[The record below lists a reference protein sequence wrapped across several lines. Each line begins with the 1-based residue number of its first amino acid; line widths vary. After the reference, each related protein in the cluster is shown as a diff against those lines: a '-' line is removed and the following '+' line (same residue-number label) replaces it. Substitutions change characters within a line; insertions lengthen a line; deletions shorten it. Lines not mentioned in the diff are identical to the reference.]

1 MKIGLVGA
9 PSQGKST
16 FFKAATLAEVEI
28 ANYPFTTI
36 KPNTGTGYVKVD
48 CVDKEFKK
56 QCNPRSGYCIKG
68 YRFVPVEL
76 YDVAGLVPGAHE
88 GKGMGNQFL
97 EDIRQ
102 TDALIHVIDISGK
115 TNEKGEIVENHDPA
129 INVQFLEVELDM
141 WYFGILNKGWE
152 KLARTMQQEKGA
164 VTKVL
169 AKQLNA
175 FNVDEDMVKYAVG
188 HFKLDPA
195 NPIKWSSENLLA
207 LAKYFREKTKPM
219 IVACNKIDISSGK
232 ANFERLKKEFPTYKF
247 VACSSDSEIALK
259 EAAKHGLIEYVPGDK
274 TFIIKDESKLND
286 KQKKALVFIKENVLD
301 KYGSS
306 GVQEILDRAVFELLG
321 YKAIYPGGV
330 GKLTDSD
337 GNVLPD
343 CFLLKGDATALDF
356 AYRLHT
362 DFGKNFVKAVNVK
375 TRLPIGK
382 DIKLKHRDV
391 IEIMSSK

>member
-28 ANYPFTTI
+28 ANDPFTTI

-56 QCNPRSGYCIKG
+56 QCNPRMGYCIKG
-68 YRFVPVEL
+68 FRFVPVEL
-76 YDVAGLVPGAHE
+76 FDVAGLVPGAHE

-152 KLARTMQQEKGA
+152 KLARTMQQEKGT
-164 VTKVL
+164 VSKVL

-175 FNVDEDMVKYAVG
+175 FNVDEDMVKFAINK
-188 HFKLDPA
+188 FLLDIE
-195 NPIKWSSENLLA
+195 NPIKWSSESLLK
-207 LAKYFREKTKPM
+207 LAKHFREKTKPM
-219 IVACNKIDISSGK
+219 IVACNKIDLPSGK
-232 ANFERLKKEFPTYKF
+232 ENFERLKKEFPTYKF

-259 EAAKHGLIEYVPGDK
+259 EASKHGLIEYVPGDNEF
-274 TFIIKDESKLND
+274 TILDNSKLND
-286 KQKKALVFIKENVLD
+286 KQKKALSFIKENVLD
-301 KYGSS
+301 TFGST
-306 GVQEILDRAVFELLG
+306 GVQEILDRAVFELLE

-330 GKLTDSD
+330 GKLTDSE
-337 GNVLPD
+337 GRVLPD
-343 CFLLKGDATALDF
+343 CFLMPGKATALDF
-356 AYRLHT
+356 AYKLHT

-375 TRLPIGK
+375 TRLPVGK
-382 DIKLKHRDV
+382 DFVLSNRDV